1 MLQTEKVE
9 QTKSR
14 VGRKKEFNRVDV
26 SKKEQNTA
34 GKSTKS
40 VVLKTNLKD
49 PLGKLQI
56 SEIKEG
62 VHSHRLYGGKI
73 GK

>member
-1 MLQTEKVE
+1 MDA
-9 QTKSR
+9 S
-14 VGRKKEFNRVDV
+14 KE
-26 SKKEQNTA
+26 EENTA
-34 GKSTKS
+34 GKSANS
-40 VVLKTNLKD
+40 VVSKTNLKD
-49 PLGKLQI
+49 PPGKLQI

>member
-26 SKKEQNTA
+26 RKEEQNTA

-40 VVLKTNLKD
+40 VVSKTNLED
-49 PLGKLQI
+49 PLAKLQI
-56 SEIKEG
+56 SELREG
-62 VHSHRLYGGKI
+62 VHSHRLCGGKI
-73 GK
+73 DK